1 MLNKYFDNIIDK
13 EFITEE
19 IFYGNLLDK
28 WLKSGYEENSITNI
42 LILTDDEVKVVNSIR
57 KCIII
62 PFRKGIDNNSIGKS
76 ILKKDGGYEAL
87 MQLFTYSDEENTIA
101 YNPMLII
108 DIENIERFK
117 ESSRENYDKYHE
129 IILDTND
136 IDGIAIEEIMED
148 DKIDHKIDN
157 MLKTVIGTFTSGVTL
172 YYKRV

>member
-62 PFRKGIDNNSIGKS
+62 PFRKSIDNNSIGKS
-76 ILKKDGGYEAL
+76 ILKKDGGYEVF

-101 YNPMLII
+101 YNPILII
-108 DIENIERFK
+108 NIENIEKFK

-129 IILDTND
+129 IILDTNY
-136 IDGIAIEEIMED
+136 IDNIAIEEIMED
-148 DKIDHKIDN
+148 DRVDHKIDN
-157 MLKTVIGTFTSGVTL
+157 LLKEFTGTFTSGATL
-172 YYKRV
+172 YYERV

>member
-62 PFRKGIDNNSIGKS
+62 PFRKSINNNSIGKS
-76 ILKKDGGYEAL
+76 ILKKDGGYEVL

-101 YNPMLII
+101 YNPILII
-108 DIENIERFK
+108 NIENIEEFK

-129 IILDTND
+129 IILDTNY
-136 IDGIAIEEIMED
+136 IDNIAIEEIMEGD
-148 DKIDHKIDN
+148 RVDHKIDN
-157 MLKTVIGTFTSGVTL
+157 LLKEFTGTFTSGVTL
-172 YYKRV
+172 YYEVV

>member
-1 MLNKYFDNIIDK
+1 MWNKYFDSIIDK

-19 IFYGNLLDK
+19 IFYGSLLDK

-62 PFRKGIDNNSIGKS
+62 PFRKSIDNNSIGKS
-76 ILKKDGGYEAL
+76 ILKRDCGYEVL
-87 MQLFTYSDEENTIA
+87 MQLFTYSDEERTVA

-108 DIENIERFK
+108 NIENIERFK

-129 IILDTND
+129 IILDTSY
-136 IDGIAIEEIMED
+136 IDDIAIEEIMED
-148 DKIDHKIDN
+148 ERVDYKIDN
-157 MLKTVIGTFTSGVTL
+157 ILKEFTGTFTSGVTL
-172 YYKRV
+172 YYEVV

>member
-19 IFYGNLLDK
+19 IFYGSLLDK

-62 PFRKGIDNNSIGKS
+62 PFRKSIDNNSIGKS
-76 ILKKDGGYEAL
+76 ILKGDCGYEVL
-87 MQLFTYSDEENTIA
+87 MQLFTYSDEERTVA

-108 DIENIERFK
+108 NIENIERFK
-117 ESSRENYDKYHE
+117 ESRRENYDKYHE
-129 IILDTND
+129 IILDTSY
-136 IDGIAIEEIMED
+136 IDDIAIEEIMED
-148 DKIDHKIDN
+148 ERVDYKIDKI
-157 MLKTVIGTFTSGVTL
+157 LKEFTGTFTSGVTL
-172 YYKRV
+172 YYEVV

>member
-1 MLNKYFDNIIDK
+1 MLNKYFDNIRDK

-19 IFYGNLLDK
+19 IFYGSLLDK

-62 PFRKGIDNNSIGKS
+62 PFRKSIDNNSIGKS
-76 ILKKDGGYEAL
+76 ILKRDCGYEVL
-87 MQLFTYSDEENTIA
+87 MQLFTYSDEERTVA

-108 DIENIERFK
+108 NIENIERFK

-129 IILDTND
+129 IILDTSY
-136 IDGIAIEEIMED
+136 IDDIAIEEIMED
-148 DKIDHKIDN
+148 ERVDYKIDN
-157 MLKTVIGTFTSGVTL
+157 ILKEFTGTFTSGVTL
-172 YYKRV
+172 YYEVV

>member
-19 IFYGNLLDK
+19 IFYGSLLDK

-62 PFRKGIDNNSIGKS
+62 PFRKSIDNNSIGKS
-76 ILKKDGGYEAL
+76 ILKRDCGYEVL
-87 MQLFTYSDEENTIA
+87 MQLFTYSDEERTVA

-108 DIENIERFK
+108 NIENIERFK
-117 ESSRENYDKYHE
+117 ESGRENYDEYHE
-129 IILDTND
+129 IILDTNY

-148 DKIDHKIDN
+148 DRVDHKIDDI
-157 MLKTVIGTFTSGVTL
+157 LKGFTGTFTSGVTL
-172 YYKRV
+172 YYEVV

>member
-62 PFRKGIDNNSIGKS
+62 PFRKSINNNSIGKS
-76 ILKKDGGYEAL
+76 ILKKDGGYEVL

-101 YNPMLII
+101 YNPILII
-108 DIENIERFK
+108 NIENIEEFK

-129 IILDTND
+129 IILDTNY
-136 IDGIAIEEIMED
+136 IDNIAIEEIMED
-148 DKIDHKIDN
+148 DRVDHKIDN
-157 MLKTVIGTFTSGVTL
+157 LLKEFTGTFTSDVTL
-172 YYKRV
+172 YYEVV